1 MIQSEIRQSMI
12 MKLYVSYHKQTD
24 QIQPLHP
31 DLQKNKIIK
40 DALHYNQHTS
50 ESNKKLSP
58 KPSYLAVHNL
68 ICTFHI
74 KVKSYNGSITSS
86 IIYIKKENLISSKRK
101 THLYMKTWVRQ
112 WRRSEWQTKSSP
124 YWILPK
130 YLSLS
135 LSLSPHIFFSVYQL
149 YNTKKPLTKITQPL
163 FQHQPNSYFLHLL
176 ITALILVNHL

>member
-1 MIQSEIRQSMI
+1 

-58 KPSYLAVHNL
+58 KPSYLAVHNP

-74 KVKSYNGSITSS
+74 KAKSLKWVNNHLNNLHQ
-86 IIYIKKENLISSKRK
+86 KENLISIKRK
-101 THLYMKTWVRQ
+101 THLYMKT
-112 WRRSEWQTKSSP
+112 
-124 YWILPK
+124 
-130 YLSLS
+130 
-135 LSLSPHIFFSVYQL
+135 
-149 YNTKKPLTKITQPL
+149 
-163 FQHQPNSYFLHLL
+163 
-176 ITALILVNHL
+176 